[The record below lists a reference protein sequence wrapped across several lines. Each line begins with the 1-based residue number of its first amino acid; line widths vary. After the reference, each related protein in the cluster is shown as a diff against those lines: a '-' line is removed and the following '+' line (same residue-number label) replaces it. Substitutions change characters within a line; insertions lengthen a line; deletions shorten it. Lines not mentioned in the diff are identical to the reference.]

1 MENKTTKYFIVGLI
15 TGFIAI
21 PLIEELMNVAN
32 TWIQALLIKPNKIVI
47 KGNQELAEMQGDEE
61 EIQTH
66 CIGFQVPS
74 SNDYEDDDYDE

>member
-1 MENKTTKYFIVGLI
+1 
-15 TGFIAI
+15 
-21 PLIEELMNVAN
+21 MNVAN

-47 KGNQELAEMQGDEE
+47 KGNQELAEMQADEE

-66 CIGFQVPS
+66 CIGLQVPS